1 MLKTGFNVLLIP
13 VFWVGFAGAALADR
27 GEGETTARQG
37 VVKCGGN
44 NFLRLGGTEI
54 QFASY
59 TLRNFDATQPIVV
72 DRMRFF
78 DANGNVLFDT
88 AGGAL
93 PPAENG
99 VLGPANN
106 TLNPNQTAQFNSND
120 ILPFLAQT
128 DRPIQLEIEWSAP
141 RRALGLDVITIR
153 IARQRDPATGAIL
166 AERGR
171 HATECRSIPSR

>member
-1 MLKTGFNVLLIP
+1 MLRAGFNVLLIA

-27 GEGETTARQG
+27 GKGETTARQG

-93 PPAENG
+93 PLAENG
-99 VLGPANN
+99 VLGPANS
-106 TLNPNQTAQFNSND
+106 TLNPNQTAQFNTND

-128 DRPIQLEIEWSAP
+128 DRPIQLEQQPIDFLSRVLSHQTNLNP
-141 RRALGLDVITIR
+141 I
-153 IARQRDPATGAIL
+153 PL
-166 AERGR
+166 AQVFAVVAEQV
-171 HATECRSIPSR
+171 S

>member
-1 MLKTGFNVLLIP
+1 MLKTGFHLVLTAI
-13 VFWVGFAGAALADR
+13 VSQVFAGAALADR
-27 GEGETTARQG
+27 GEGETAARRG
-37 VVKCGGN
+37 AIRCGGN

-59 TLRNFDATQPIVV
+59 TLRNFDAAQPIVV

-99 VLGPANN
+99 VLGPANS
-106 TLNPNQTAQFNSND
+106 TLSPNQTAQYNTSD
-120 ILPFLAQT
+120 ILPFLAQS
-128 DRPIQLEIEWSAP
+128 DRPIQLEIEWSAGKP
-141 RRALGLDVITIR
+141 ALSLDVVTVR
-153 IARQRDPATGAIL
+153 ISRQRDPATGAVL

-171 HATECRSIPSR
+171 HATECRSILLK

>member
-1 MLKTGFNVLLIP
+1 MLRTGFSVLVITI
-13 VFWVGFAGAALADR
+13 FWAGFAGAALADR

-37 VVKCGGN
+37 TVRCGGN

-59 TLRNFDATQPIVV
+59 ILRNFDATQPIVV

-78 DANGNVLFDT
+78 DANGN
-88 AGGAL
+88 
-93 PPAENG
+93 G

-106 TLNPNQTAQFNSND
+106 TLNPNQTAQFNTND

-153 IARQRDPATGAIL
+153 VARQRDPATGAIL

-171 HATECRSIPSR
+171 HATECR

>member
-1 MLKTGFNVLLIP
+1 ITI
-13 VFWVGFAGAALADR
+13 FWAGFAGAALADR
-27 GEGETTARQG
+27 GKGETTARQG

-93 PPAENG
+93 PLAENG
-99 VLGPANN
+99 VLGPANS
-106 TLNPNQTAQFNSND
+106 TRSEEHTSELQSRSD
-120 ILPFLAQT
+120 L
-128 DRPIQLEIEWSAP
+128 
-141 RRALGLDVITIR
+141 V
-153 IARQRDPATGAIL
+153 
-166 AERGR
+166 
-171 HATECRSIPSR
+171 CR